1 MYPNIVF
8 ILIDGLRSDRCY
20 GNDRSCKTPNID
32 SLIKNGIYFDQAISS
47 ADGTFLSINSTFN
60 SLFPFVTGVR
70 AKKIVLTKDS
80 YLDII
85 KNTGYHIYGII
96 PKFTSLNPIIKL
108 CENENPT
115 FAPEPPNAE
124 YLSDGLGKKII
135 DLLKSKKTQEPWF
148 TLIHINDLHW
158 PLTVP
163 EKTNSDR
170 YGNTNYD
177 RSVSAIDPWIGK
189 FLDQIDLN
197 KTLVILTSDHGNLIP
212 VDEKGIDV
220 FEPEF
225 QRELNLGKKLLP
237 KFSHNIGKK
246 PIISLKKFVRDVR
259 LNKANRNLTSY
270 EKRSRL
276 PYFTMSLYDEII
288 KIPLVFAGHGV
299 KKPQLISKMVRAVDI
314 FPTISSIIKLPK
326 MIMSVHGKSL
336 IPLFENK
343 EYVEYGAYLH
353 TIPYEKPSE
362 SDKVGLRTSK
372 FKYFRHSRDSTKD
385 IHLFDLENDPFENNN
400 IAQNNPSIV
409 NDMEKKISD
418 IINNTTPVEIKEEV
432 SEEDTKRIEK
442 ELKKMGYL

>member
-1 MYPNIVF
+1 MHKNIIF
-8 ILIDGLRSDRCY
+8 FLIDGIRADRCY

-32 SLIKNGIYFDQAISS
+32 SLIKNGVYFDQTISS
-47 ADGTFLSINSTFN
+47 ADGTFLSISSMFN
-60 SLFPFVTGVR
+60 SLFPFETGIR
-70 AKKIVLTKDS
+70 ARKIVLS
-80 YLDII
+80 EGNYLDVI
-85 KNTGYHIYGII
+85 KSAGYHIYGII
-96 PKFTSLNPIIKL
+96 PRFTSLNPIIEL

-115 FAPEPPNAE
+115 FAPEPPDAE

-135 DLLKSKKTQEPWF
+135 DLLKSKNTHEPWF
-148 TLIHINDLHW
+148 ILIHINDLHW
-158 PLTVP
+158 PLVVP

-177 RSVSAIDPWIGK
+177 RAVSAIDPWIGK

-197 KTLVILTSDHGNLIP
+197 KTLVVLTSDHGSLIP
-212 VDEKGIDV
+212 VDEKDVNV

-225 QRELNLGKKLLP
+225 QLGLNLGKKVLP
-237 KFSHNIGKK
+237 KFSHTIGKK

-276 PYFTMSLYDEII
+276 PYFTLSLYDEII
-288 KIPLVFAGHGV
+288 RMPLIFAGYGV
-299 KKPQLISKMVRAVDI
+299 KNHQLISKMVRSVDI
-314 FPTISSIIKLPK
+314 LPTISDMVKLPK
-326 MIMSVHGKSL
+326 TNRSIHGKSL

-343 EYVEYGAYLH
+343 EHVEEDAYLH

-362 SDKVGLRTSK
+362 SDKIGLRTSK

-385 IHLFDLENDPFENNN
+385 IHLFDLENDPFENTN
-400 IAQNNPSIV
+400 IAQNHPLIV
-409 NDMEKKISD
+409 KNLEKKISD
-418 IINNTTPVEIKEEV
+418 LINNPISVKVKEET
-432 SEEDTKRIEK
+432 SEEDTKKIEE